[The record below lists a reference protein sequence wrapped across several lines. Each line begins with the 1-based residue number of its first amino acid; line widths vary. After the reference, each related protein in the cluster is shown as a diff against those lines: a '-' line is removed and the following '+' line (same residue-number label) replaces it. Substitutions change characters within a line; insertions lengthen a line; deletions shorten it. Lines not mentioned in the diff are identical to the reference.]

1 MLKNVLV
8 QYLLLSSV
16 LTYCERSCSR
26 LSRRRRHCLLTL
38 VHFCASSGHLAVP
51 FFSCRAAQSLVRSP
65 IATVCCGASPVRPGA
80 TPACSAIAA
89 PHSAVT
95 PRTTQ
100 LILGMRER

>member
-16 LTYCERSCSR
+16 LTSFLVS
-26 LSRRRRHCLLTL
+26 TQ

-51 FFSCRAAQSLVRSP
+51 FFSCRAAQPLVRSP

-95 PRTTQ
+95 PRT
-100 LILGMRER
+100 GGS